1 MRSDSLRQNVN
12 RSQLHWHT
20 VLQRFPVA
28 RDCLA
33 SFLAYES
40 AEILA
45 GAKPASLINLVNRP
59 HHCGRN
65 FYRLWKECGSAL
77 LEKSG
82 LVGRELVD
90 RGDSLLLLVYDP
102 SLLEALLRR
111 SATRAM
117 LHRAGYAQA
126 EDIIAVLAELQER
139 CQAGEGF
146 PHEIGIFLGYPL
158 KDVAG
163 FLGWVTIP
171 FAVQGPWKIYGAP
184 EKSLDL
190 AATHQRC
197 RERMVRKLA
206 RCCRPEECLSVA
218 RKSFAIN

>member
-1 MRSDSLRQNVN
+1 MRSDSLRQVAN
-12 RSQLHWHT
+12 RPRPHLHA
-20 VLQRFPVA
+20 VLRRFPAA

-45 GAKPASLINLVNRP
+45 GAKPASLINLVDRP

-65 FYRLWKECGSAL
+65 FYRLWKECGAAL

-90 RGDSLLLLVYDP
+90 RGDSLLLLVYAPD
-102 SLLEALLRR
+102 LLEALLLRP
-111 SATRAM
+111 ATLAM
-117 LHRAGYAQA
+117 LHRAGYAQT
-126 EDIIAVLAELQER
+126 EGLPAVLAELQGR
-139 CQAGEGF
+139 CRAGEGF

-158 KDVAG
+158 KDVAA
-163 FLGWVTIP
+163 FLGWAAIP
-171 FAVQGPWKIYGAP
+171 FTVQGPWKIYGQP

-190 AATHQRC
+190 AATHQLC
-197 RERMVRKLA
+197 RDGMLRHLQS
-206 RCCRPEECLSVA
+206 CGRPEECLTLS
-218 RKSFAIN
+218 RKRFAIN

>member
-1 MRSDSLRQNVN
+1 MRSDTLRQIANPP
-12 RSQLHWHT
+12 QPDWHT
-20 VLQRFPVA
+20 VLHRFPAA

-45 GAKPASLINLVNRP
+45 GAKPASLINLVDRP

-65 FYRLWKECGSAL
+65 FYRLWKECGPAL

-90 RGDSLLLLVYDP
+90 RGDSLLLLVYAP
-102 SLLEALLRR
+102 ALLDTLLLRP
-111 SATRAM
+111 ATRAM
-117 LHRAGYAQA
+117 LRRAGYAPSA
-126 EDIIAVLAELQER
+126 GTTAVLAELQER
-139 CQAGEGF
+139 CRAGEGF

-158 KDVAG
+158 KDVAA
-163 FLGWVTIP
+163 FLGWAAIP
-171 FAVQGPWKIYGAP
+171 FTVQGPWKIYGQP

-197 RERMVRKLA
+197 REHMVRKLA
-206 RCCRPEECLSVA
+206 RCCCPEECLTFS
-218 RKSFAIN
+218 RKHFAIN

>member
-1 MRSDSLRQNVN
+1 MRNNN
-12 RSQLHWHT
+12 RKIQPHWHS
-20 VLQRFPVA
+20 VVRRFPGE

-45 GAKPASLINLVNRP
+45 GVKPASLINLVNRP

-65 FYRLWKECGSAL
+65 FYRLWKECGPAL

-102 SLLEALLRR
+102 SLLEALLQR
-111 SATRAM
+111 SSTRAM

-126 EDIIAVLAELQER
+126 EDTIAVLAELQER
-139 CQAGEGF
+139 CRAGEGF
-146 PHEIGIFLGYPL
+146 PHEIGIFLGFPL
-158 KDVAG
+158 KDVAA
-163 FLGWVTIP
+163 FLGWVVLPLT
-171 FAVQGPWKIYGAP
+171 VQGPWKIYGQP

-197 RERMVRKLA
+197 REQMVRKLA
-206 RCCRPEECLSVA
+206 RCGRPEDCLSA
-218 RKSFAIN
+218 PRKRLAFN